1 MHLPGPRFC
10 FFRTFVPSN
19 PIMSRNED
27 KLSRRR
33 LQTSTV
39 TTIISISLVLFML
52 GLLGLIVL
60 HAKKLSDYVKEN
72 IGFSVII
79 KEEIKEP
86 GILEFQKMLD
96 LEPFVKST
104 EYITRE
110 QAAEELTKDLGE
122 DFVGFLGYNPLLAS
136 IDIRLNAEYANND
149 SLKMLEKRL
158 LTNRIVKEV
167 FYHKSLVDLVNQ
179 NIRRISIVLLAFSLV
194 LLLIS
199 VALINNTIRLSVYSK
214 RFIIKSMLLVGA
226 TQRFVRRPF
235 LLKSL
240 LHGLLSA
247 LIAIVLLGVVLWFS
261 RKALPELVDL
271 QDIDMFLSLFG
282 IVSLLGLLITGIST
296 LFAVRRFI
304 RISNDRLY

>member
-1 MHLPGPRFC
+1 MA
-10 FFRTFVPSN
+10 
-19 PIMSRNED
+19 RNED
-27 KLSRRR
+27 RLSRRR
-33 LQTSTV
+33 LQTSTA

-60 HAKKLSDYVKEN
+60 HAQKLSDYVKEN

-79 KEEIKEP
+79 KEEIKET
-86 GILEFQKMLD
+86 GILEFQKKLD

-110 QAAEELTKDLGE
+110 RAAAELTKDLGE
-122 DFVGFLGYNPLLAS
+122 DFVDFLGYNPLLAS
-136 IDIRLNAEYANND
+136 IDIRMKAEYANND
-149 SLKMLEKRL
+149 SLKVLESKL
-158 LTNRIVKEV
+158 ITNPIVKEV
-167 FYHKSLVDLVNQ
+167 FYHKSLVDMVNQ
-179 NIRRISIVLLAFSLV
+179 NIRRISIVILAFTLV

-226 TQRFVRRPF
+226 TQRFVRKPF

-240 LHGLLSA
+240 LHGFLSA
-247 LIAIVLLGVVLWFS
+247 VIAIVLLGLVLYFS
-261 RKALPELVDL
+261 RQALPELVDL
-271 QDIDMFLSLFG
+271 QDIDMFLSLFA
-282 IVSLLGLLITGIST
+282 IVTVLGLFITGIST
-296 LFAVRRFI
+296 LFAVHKFL

>member
-1 MHLPGPRFC
+1 
-10 FFRTFVPSN
+10 
-19 PIMSRNED
+19 MSRNED

-33 LQTSTV
+33 LQTSTA

-110 QAAEELTKDLGE
+110 RAAEELTKDLGE

-149 SLKMLEKRL
+149 SLIVLEKRL
-158 LTNRIVKEV
+158 LSNRIVKEV
-167 FYHKSLVDLVNQ
+167 FYHKSLVELVNQ
-179 NIRRISIVLLAFSLV
+179 NIRRISIVLLAFTLV

-226 TQRFVRRPF
+226 TQGFVRKPF

-240 LHGLLSA
+240 LHGFLSA
-247 LIAIVLLGVVLWFS
+247 LIAIVLLGLVLYFS
-261 RKALPELVDL
+261 RQALPELVDL
-271 QDIDMFLSLFG
+271 QDIDMFLSLFAL
-282 IVSLLGLLITGIST
+282 VSLLGLFITGIST
-296 LFAVRRFI
+296 YFAVRKFI

>member
-1 MHLPGPRFC
+1 
-10 FFRTFVPSN
+10 
-19 PIMSRNED
+19 MSRPEER
-27 KLSRRR
+27 LSRRR
-33 LQTSTV
+33 LQTSTA

-60 HAKKLSDYVKEN
+60 HAQKLSDYVKEN

-79 KEEIKEP
+79 KEEIKET
-86 GILEFQKMLD
+86 GIIEFQKKLD

-110 QAAEELTKDLGE
+110 RAAEELTKDLGE
-122 DFVGFLGYNPLLAS
+122 DFVDFLGYNPLLAS
-136 IDIRLNAEYANND
+136 IDIRMNADYANND
-149 SLKMLEKRL
+149 SLKMLEKQL
-158 LTNRIVKEV
+158 LASPIVKEV

-179 NIRRISIVLLAFSLV
+179 NIRRISIVIIAFTLV

-226 TQRFVRRPF
+226 TQRFIRKPF
-235 LLKSL
+235 VLKSL
-240 LHGLLSA
+240 LHGFLSA
-247 LIAIVLLGVVLWFS
+247 VIAILLLALVLYFS
-261 RKALPELVDL
+261 RQALPELVDL

-282 IVSLLGLLITGIST
+282 IVTVLGLFITGIST
-296 LFAVRRFI
+296 LFAVRKFL

>member
-1 MHLPGPRFC
+1 
-10 FFRTFVPSN
+10 
-19 PIMSRNED
+19 MSRPEER
-27 KLSRRR
+27 LSRRR
-33 LQTSTV
+33 LQTSTA

-60 HAKKLSDYVKEN
+60 HAQKLSDYVKEN

-79 KEEIKEP
+79 KEEIKET
-86 GILEFQKMLD
+86 GIIEFQKKLD

-110 QAAEELTKDLGE
+110 RAAEELTKDLGE
-122 DFVGFLGYNPLLAS
+122 DFIGFLGYNPLLAS
-136 IDIRLNAEYANND
+136 IDIRLNAAYANND
-149 SLKMLEKRL
+149 SLKVLEKRL
-158 LTNRIVKEV
+158 LNSPLVKEV

-179 NIRRISIVLLAFSLV
+179 NIRRISIVIIAFTLV

-226 TQRFVRRPF
+226 TQRFVRKPF
-235 LLKSL
+235 VLKSL
-240 LHGLLSA
+240 LHGFLSA
-247 LIAIVLLGVVLWFS
+247 VIAIILLALVLYFS
-261 RKALPELVDL
+261 RQALPELVDL

-282 IVSLLGLLITGIST
+282 IVTVLGLFITGIST
-296 LFAVRRFI
+296 LFAVRKFL

>member
-1 MHLPGPRFC
+1 MAH
-10 FFRTFVPSN
+10 S
-19 PIMSRNED
+19 ED
-27 KLSRRR
+27 RLSRRR
-33 LQTSTV
+33 LQTSTA

-60 HAKKLSDYVKEN
+60 HAQKLSDYVKEN

-79 KEEIKEP
+79 KEEIKETS
-86 GILEFQKMLD
+86 ILEFQKKLD

-110 QAAEELTKDLGE
+110 RAAEELTKDLGE
-122 DFVGFLGYNPLLAS
+122 DFVDFLGFNPLLAS
-136 IDIRLNAEYANND
+136 IDIRMKAEYANND
-149 SLKMLEKRL
+149 SLKVLENKL
-158 LTNRIVKEV
+158 ITNPVVKEV

-179 NIRRISIVLLAFSLV
+179 NIRRISIVILAFTLV

-226 TQRFVRRPF
+226 TQRFVRKPF

-240 LHGLLSA
+240 LHGFLSA
-247 LIAIVLLGVVLWFS
+247 LIAIVLLGLVLYFS
-261 RKALPELVDL
+261 RQALPELVDL

-282 IVSLLGLLITGIST
+282 IVTALGLFITGIST
-296 LFAVRRFI
+296 LFAVHKFL